1 MNLTSTAPMVLLQS
15 RLLPVAREGT
25 DLADRDGL
33 AADGDAAG
41 VDRVRVLAGRRVAAI
56 ARDSSLLTTEAAHL
70 RGFCVFG
77 ASRIRG
83 VGCCF
88 NWRGL
93 FLAMLMLCFVQGV
106 SAQDASPQKIAD
118 GVWFLIDDSSKGYSN
133 TAIIEMESYL
143 IVVDANYPARAKE
156 LLTVVKGLS
165 KKPARFV
172 FDTHAHGD
180 HSYGNS
186 VWTAAGAT
194 TMAFRGV
201 VTEMDRWE
209 PARWQAAMTKREDVR
224 ETGEVDVQRPQKV
237 IDGYTFVLKD
247 KTREVRFL
255 FLGWGHTPGDG
266 YVWLP
271 KERVL
276 CTGDAAVNGPRNKLL
291 DANIANWPD
300 VLDKALALKPLHVLP
315 GHGAAGGAE
324 ILSGQER
331 FLRDLYRE
339 VKLQADAGKTPAEMH
354 IKLPDSDG
362 NWVPNRPDGLQQDIE
377 TVYLELTSHAPAGS
391 VPHVWK

>member
-1 MNLTSTAPMVLLQS
+1 M
-15 RLLPVAREGT
+15 R
-25 DLADRDGL
+25 GL
-33 AADGDAAG
+33 CG
-41 VDRVRVLAGRRVAAI
+41 
-56 ARDSSLLTTEAAHL
+56 
-70 RGFCVFG
+70 FG
-77 ASRIRG
+77 ANEGRD
-83 VGCCF
+83 VGHRF
-88 NWRGL
+88 AWRGL
-93 FLAMLMLCFVQGV
+93 FAIALLFCLVRCV
-106 SAQDASPQKIAD
+106 SGEDVSPQKIAD
-118 GVWFLIDDSSKGYSN
+118 GVWFLIGDSSKGYSN
-133 TAIIEMESYL
+133 TTIIEMENYL
-143 IVVDANYPARAKE
+143 IVVDANYPGRATE
-156 LLTVVKGLS
+156 LLQIVKGLS
-165 KKPARFV
+165 KKPVRYV

-209 PARWQAAMTKREDVR
+209 PARWQTAMTKRDDVR
-224 ETGEVDVQRPQKV
+224 ETGEIDVQRPRKI
-237 IDGYTFVLKD
+237 IDGDSFVLKD
-247 KTREVRFL
+247 TQREVRFL

-271 KERVL
+271 KERAL

-300 VLDKALALKPLHVLP
+300 VLDKALALKPLQVLP
-315 GHGAAGGAE
+315 GHGAAGGE
-324 ILSGQER
+324 KILSGQQR

-339 VKLQADAGKTPAEMH
+339 VKLQTDMGKTPSEMH
-354 IKLPDSDG
+354 IKLPDSDS
-362 NWVPNRPDGLQQDIE
+362 NWVPNGPDGLQQDIE

>member
-1 MNLTSTAPMVLLQS
+1 
-15 RLLPVAREGT
+15 VAE
-25 DLADRDGL
+25 
-33 AADGDAAG
+33 
-41 VDRVRVLAGRRVAAI
+41 I
-56 ARDSSLLTTEAAHL
+56 ARVSSLLTTEAAHT
-70 RGFCVFG
+70 RGLCGFGVSVGSGVGRWCDWGVLLLAVLMVCFVRG
-77 ASRIRG
+77 ASG
-83 VGCCF
+83 
-88 NWRGL
+88 
-93 FLAMLMLCFVQGV
+93 
-106 SAQDASPQKIAD
+106 QDASPRKIAD
-118 GVWFLIDDSSKGYSN
+118 GVWFLIGDSSKGYSN
-133 TAIIEMESYL
+133 TTIIEMESYL

-156 LLTVVKGLS
+156 LLTISKSLS
-165 KKPARFV
+165 KKPVRFV

-186 VWTAAGAT
+186 VWTKAGAR

-209 PARWQAAMTKREDVR
+209 PARWQTAISKRDDVR
-224 ETGEVDVQRPQKV
+224 ETGEADVQRPQKV
-237 IDGYTFVLKD
+237 IDGDLFVLKD

-300 VLDKALALKPLHVLP
+300 VLDKALALKPLYVLP
-315 GHGAAGGAE
+315 GHGEAGGAG
-324 ILSGQER
+324 ILSGQES

-339 VKLQADAGKTPAEMH
+339 VKLQTDAGKTPAEMH
-354 IKLPDSDG
+354 IKLPDGDS

-377 TVYLELTSHAPAGS
+377 TVYLELTSRAPAGS

>member
-1 MNLTSTAPMVLLQS
+1 
-15 RLLPVAREGT
+15 
-25 DLADRDGL
+25 
-33 AADGDAAG
+33 
-41 VDRVRVLAGRRVAAI
+41 
-56 ARDSSLLTTEAAHL
+56 
-70 RGFCVFG
+70 
-77 ASRIRG
+77 
-83 VGCCF
+83 
-88 NWRGL
+88 
-93 FLAMLMLCFVQGV
+93 
-106 SAQDASPQKIAD
+106 
-118 GVWFLIDDSSKGYSN
+118 
-133 TAIIEMESYL
+133 MESYL

-156 LLTVVKGLS
+156 LLNIS
-165 KKPARFV
+165 KSLARKPV
-172 FDTHAHGD
+172 HYIFDTHAHGD

-186 VWTAAGAT
+186 VWTKAGAT
-194 TMAFRGV
+194 TMAFHGV

-224 ETGEVDVQRPQKV
+224 ETGEGDVQRPQKV
-237 IDGYTFVLKD
+237 IDGDRFVLKD

-324 ILSGQER
+324 ILSGQQR

-339 VKLQADAGKTPAEMH
+339 VKQQTDAGKTPAEMH
-354 IKLPDSDG
+354 IKLPDSDD
-362 NWVPNRPDGLQQDIE
+362 NWVPNRPNGLQQDIE

>member
-1 MNLTSTAPMVLLQS
+1 
-15 RLLPVAREGT
+15 VAKERT
-25 DLADRDGL
+25 DLVARDGL
-33 AADGDAAG
+33 AAGVVAAG
-41 VDRVRVLAGRRVAAI
+41 GDRVQALVGRRVAAI
-56 ARDSSLLTTEAAHL
+56 ARVSSLLATEAAQT
-70 RGFCVFG
+70 RGLCVSG

-83 VGCCF
+83 AGCCF

-93 FLAMLMLCFVQGV
+93 FLVVLMFCFARGA
-106 SAQDASPQKIAD
+106 SGEDASPQKIAD
-118 GVWFLIDDSSKGYSN
+118 GVWFLIGDSSKGYSN
-133 TAIIEMESYL
+133 TTIIEMESYL

-156 LLTVVKGLS
+156 LLNISKSLS
-165 KKPARFV
+165 GKPVRYV

-186 VWTAAGAT
+186 VWTKEGAT

-201 VTEMDRWE
+201 ANEMDRWE
-209 PARWQAAMTKREDVR
+209 PARWQAAMAKRDDVR
-224 ETGEVDVQRPQKV
+224 ETGDGDVQRPRKI
-237 IDGYTFVLKD
+237 IDGDTFVLKD

-324 ILSGQER
+324 ILSGQAQ

-339 VKLQADAGKTPAEMH
+339 VKLETDAGKTPAEMH

-362 NWVPNRPDGLQQDIE
+362 NWVPNRPDGLQQDVE